1 MKGYIGNTD
10 RDWYDFLRARPTLEE
25 VNFWQPSGSRGFHA
39 VPLGAPFFFRLKKPY
54 YAIAGFGYFS
64 FSRQLSPL
72 LAWDAFQEANGA
84 SSFISMRQ
92 RIDAYRKK
100 NNAAPSED
108 LIGCLIVWKP
118 TFFEEKDWVKEPFDW
133 SKNIVSGA
141 STDITSGE
149 GLRIWE
155 ECKSR
160 VTQPQLAPTGRKA
173 AESVAR
179 YGEPILI
186 RPRLGQGSFRIAVTD
201 AYSRTCAVTTEHS
214 LPVLEAAHIKPYADG
229 GEHDITNG
237 LLLRTDIHKLFDRGY
252 VTVTPDHAFEVSPRL
267 QKEFSNGKT
276 YYAMHGR
283 KIELPIKRENWPS
296 TTLLQWHNESV
307 FR

>member
-1 MKGYIGNTD
+1 MRGYIGNTD
-10 RDWYDFLRARPTLEE
+10 RDFLRARPTLEE
-25 VNFWQPSGSRGFHA
+25 VNFWQPSGSRGFQA
-39 VPLGAPFFFRLKKPY
+39 VLPGAPFFFRLKKPY

-72 LAWDAFQEANGA
+72 LAWDAFQEANGTP
-84 SSFISMRQ
+84 SFISMRQ
-92 RIDAYRKK
+92 SIDAYRRK
-100 NNAAPSED
+100 NNATPSED

-118 TFFEEKDWVKEPFDW
+118 IFFEEKDWVKEPSNW
-133 SKNIVSGA
+133 SKNIVSG
-141 STDITSGE
+141 SSYDLTTGE
-149 GLRIWE
+149 GKRIWE
-155 ECKSR
+155 DCQLR
-160 VTQPQLAPTGRKA
+160 VQQRQVVSLDGRKA

-201 AYSRTCAVTTEHS
+201 AYSRACAVTTEHS

-229 GEHDITNG
+229 GEHEVRNG
-237 LLLRTDIHKLFDRGY
+237 LLLRTDVHKLFDRGY
-252 VTVTPDHAFEVSPRL
+252 VTVTPDYHVEVSKRL
-267 QKEFSNGKT
+267 QEEFSNGKT

-283 KIELPIKRENWPS
+283 KLELPANHESWPEPS
-296 TTLLQWHNESV
+296 LLKWHNEAV